1 VITCSINGIR
11 ANRGDKPPLISFA
24 NWFRC
29 KPKIAC
35 RLFVLG
41 KRNTPAKR
49 KGRPENAKVSDV
61 LEHLNET

>member
-1 VITCSINGIR
+1 
-11 ANRGDKPPLISFA
+11 LISFA

-49 KGRPENAKVSDV
+49 KGRPVATALEQAKKSK
-61 LEHLNET
+61 